1 MPQSADMEDWSLQ
14 AIVRGSSG
22 DLSTKIEDMDT
33 CDRDYGDNLFFD
45 FNSGGYQSIDHEF
58 FASFP
63 EIFDRDQMGSRNGL
77 EELYMPFYNHVPAQS
92 PFEFQENHDQKLTG
106 VIEDYKRSHESD
118 RLSGNNICAESDSV
132 CKAVSTPKYKR
143 RKNQHK
149 RVVIQV
155 SADDIASDKW
165 AWRKYGQKPI
175 KGSPYPRSYYRCSSS
190 KGCLARKQ
198 VEQSCTDPGMFVI
211 TYTAE
216 HSHSQPTRRNSL
228 SGTIRQKFPS
238 SKAPNMPSLVKQE
251 KDEEPSSSNSTK
263 TSLKHYS
270 STDVDFHPR
279 IKREGKIV
287 TADINHDADDFDM
300 SEDLILNGEFF
311 SGLEDFDDFVSELAD
326 SHASSPQFP
335 ARSSCS

>member
-1 MPQSADMEDWSLQ
+1 MAQSAAADMEDWSLQ
-14 AIVRGSSG
+14 AIVRGSSC
-22 DLSTKIEDMDT
+22 DLSKNIADMDT
-33 CDRDYGDNLFFD
+33 CDRDHDDNMFFD
-45 FNSGGYQSIDHEF
+45 FNSGVYQSIDHEF

-63 EIFDRDQMGSRNGL
+63 GIFDREMDSRDGL
-77 EELYMPFYNHVPAQS
+77 EELYKQFYHVPAAS
-92 PFEFQENHDQKLTG
+92 PFGLIQENEQKTG
-106 VIEDYKRSHESD
+106 VEDYKRNQESD
-118 RLSGNNICAESDSV
+118 QSSGNNCAASI

-198 VEQSCTDPGMFVI
+198 VEQSCADPGMFII

-238 SKAPNMPSLVKQE
+238 SKAPNMPLVKQE
-251 KDEEPSSSNSTK
+251 KGEEPSRPNSTK
-263 TSLKHYS
+263 TLTHFS
-270 STDVDFHPR
+270 STDEDFHPR
-279 IKREGKIV
+279 IKQEGKVIM
-287 TADINHDADDFDM
+287 ADINDADDFDM
-300 SEDLILNGEFF
+300 SDDLILNGEFF
-311 SGLEDFDDFVSELAD
+311 SGLEDFDDFVSELGNA
-326 SHASSPQFP
+326 HTSSPQFP
-335 ARSSCS
+335 VRSCS

>member
-1 MPQSADMEDWSLQ
+1 MEDWSLQ

-22 DLSTKIEDMDT
+22 DLSKIADMDA

-63 EIFDRDQMGSRNGL
+63 EIFDGERGSRNGL
-77 EELYMPFYNHVPAQS
+77 EKLYKPFYHVPAQF
-92 PFEFQENHDQKLTG
+92 PFEFQENEQKTG
-106 VIEDYKRSHESD
+106 AEDYKRNQESD
-118 RLSGNNICAESDSV
+118 HLSGTHCADGI
-132 CKAVSTPKYKR
+132 CKAVSPPKHKR

-198 VEQSCTDPGMFVI
+198 VEQSCADPRMFII

-228 SGTIRQKFPS
+228 SGTIRQKFLS
-238 SKAPNMPSLVKQE
+238 SKAPNLPLVKQE
-251 KDEEPSSSNSTK
+251 RDVEPSSPNSTK
-263 TSLKHYS
+263 TQHFS

-279 IKREGKIV
+279 IKQEGKIV
-287 TADINHDADDFDM
+287 MADINDGDDFDM
-300 SEDLILNGEFF
+300 SNDLILNGEFF
-311 SGLEDFDDFVSELAD
+311 SGLEDFDDFVSELAN
-326 SHASSPQFP
+326 SHTSSPQFP
-335 ARSSCS
+335 VRSRS